1 MVSFTIRT
9 AQVEDLTELTDML
22 ADSFHKQDSM
32 GQWMYSLWRL
42 GIYEDLRHRLR
53 DSSSRYACLVAVGEA
68 NQPYPASPTVS
79 NPNLTNSTVTN
90 YAVPPAQPISQR
102 SAGTAP
108 TAKLNDSLPNSSTD
122 VLIGT
127 VELSLRSGDL
137 WDWFTPNRPYLA
149 NLAVSRHYR
158 RHGIAGQLLVRC
170 EAIAR
175 DWGFR
180 EIGLHVMQDNKP
192 AYYLYRKLGYRVEG
206 ADPLWL
212 SRLWGYPRRLFLK
225 KVL

>member
-1 MVSFTIRT
+1 MVSFTIRS
-9 AQVEDLTELTDML
+9 AQIDDLAELTDML

-53 DSSSRYACLVAVGEA
+53 DPSSRYACLVAVGAAESVPLA
-68 NQPYPASPTVS
+68 HPASSVQS
-79 NPNLTNSTVTN
+79 S
-90 YAVPPAQPISQR
+90 AQPST
-102 SAGTAP
+102 GTTP
-108 TAKLNDSLPNSSTD
+108 LGKPIDSLPNSSSD
-122 VLIGT
+122 VLVGT
-127 VELSLRSGDL
+127 VELSMRSGDL
-137 WDWFTPNRPYLA
+137 WNWFTPNRPYLA
-149 NLAVSRHYR
+149 NLAVHRQYR
-158 RHGIAGQLLVRC
+158 RNGIAGELLIQC

-192 AYYLYRKLGYRVEG
+192 AYHLYRKLGYRVEA

>member
-1 MVSFTIRT
+1 MVSFTIRS
-9 AQVEDLTELTDML
+9 AQIADLTELTDML

-53 DSSSRYACLVAVGEA
+53 DPSSRYACLVAVGETC
-68 NQPYPASPTVS
+68 PATAA
-79 NPNLTNSTVTN
+79 
-90 YAVPPAQPISQR
+90 AVPVQPSGQR
-102 SAGTAP
+102 LTGTTSTEQP
-108 TAKLNDSLPNSSTD
+108 TDSLPNSSSD
-122 VLIGT
+122 VLVGT

-149 NLAVSRHYR
+149 NLAVHRQYR
-158 RHGIAGQLLVRC
+158 RHGIAGELLIRC

-192 AYYLYRKLGYRVEG
+192 AYYLYRKLGYRVEA